1 MSSSFIGKVLDNY
14 RILENLGVGGMG
26 VVFKAVHIKLDKV
39 YAIKMIAPGLA
50 MNESFIKRFQSEA
63 KSLAK
68 FEDPNIVRIYDL
80 RSDNDQWFIVM
91 EYVEG
96 INLSDKIARDGAY
109 QWQEALPIVKQILTA
124 IGHAHKAGIIH
135 RDIKPNNVMITKEG
149 NVKITD
155 FGLAKDQTNSAQT
168 ITVGSGGTLF
178 YMSPEHIKGLSFT
191 DKRSDIYSIGMTIY
205 EMIAGS
211 VPFKNI
217 DSDFDIRESIVRKEV
232 EKPTVYNPDIPVELE
247 KIVMKAV
254 AKKAEDRYQT
264 IEEMLQAV
272 VDFESKYCIYDIVED
287 VLHKKQKSD
296 RKKVKE
302 DPFKK
307 VEKRVNESE
316 RPQELRIQKKYVLA
330 GALVVIIALFIVF
343 FSDIFPPPPD
353 QSEKVTLSRLTIAC
367 QPEPA
372 LIYLNSDSIGQT
384 PIKGYALPPGEYSL
398 RVMKKDYMPVD
409 TTILLNDRS
418 GLALAFSLRA
428 LQTAKESVTPIPPPA
443 DKEEKSIPAYAS
455 LSFQSNPSGA
465 EIRIN
470 GELSGNTPMKLSTLK
485 PGSYHIEISKPGFE
499 GFVKR
504 IRLDDR
510 MEEVINTILI
520 PLEGG
525 ILVTKDPPSATIV
538 LDGKQIPDNHSPS
551 VDLKNISV
559 GKHRIEIAKSGYSS
573 FKQEVDIKKNEILN
587 LNAQLIQLD
596 GILTIQVRPWGSIYI
611 NDELKKASSDLKYEA
626 VLPVDQYNIKVV
638 HPTLGKWQKNVQ
650 INAEATIALNINFN
664 RKIPVKVNAF
674 DEEGNP
680 VFGDI
685 ILDAKNTG
693 KSTPEEISVRIGI
706 HKLSVKKDG
715 YRVELGE
722 KEIFID
728 EDYSEPLTFILK
740 KNE

>member
-1 MSSSFIGKVLDNY
+1 MSSSCIGKVLDNY

-50 MNESFIKRFQSEA
+50 MNESFIKRFQIEA

-80 RSDNDQWFIVM
+80 RSDNDQWFIIM

-96 INLSDKIARDGAY
+96 INLSDKIVRDGAY
-109 QWQEALPIVKQILTA
+109 QWQEALPIVKQILMA

-135 RDIKPNNVMITKEG
+135 RDIKPNNVMITEEDI
-149 NVKITD
+149 VKITD
-155 FGLAKDQTNSAQT
+155 FGLAKDQTKSAQT

-232 EKPTVYNPDIPVELE
+232 EKPTVYNPDIPAELE

-272 VDFESKYCIYDIVED
+272 VDFESKYFIHDIVED
-287 VLHKKQKSD
+287 VLHKKQKSG

-302 DPFKK
+302 DPLKK
-307 VEKRVNESE
+307 VEKRVNEPE
-316 RPQELRIQKKYVLA
+316 RPQGLRIRKKYVLA
-330 GALVVIIALFIVF
+330 GALAVIIALFFVF
-343 FSDIFPPPPD
+343 FTDIFPPPPD
-353 QSEKVTLSRLTIAC
+353 QNEKEALSSLTIAC
-367 QPEPA
+367 RPEPA
-372 LIYLNSDSIGQT
+372 LIYLNGDSIGHT
-384 PIKGYALPPGEYSL
+384 PIKKYPLPPGEYSL
-398 RVMKKDYMPVD
+398 RVIKKDHMTVD

-418 GLALAFSLRA
+418 DLALAFSLRA
-428 LQTAKESVTPIPPPA
+428 LQTAKESVKPIAPPA

-470 GELSGNTPMKLSTLK
+470 GELTGNTPMKLSTLK
-485 PGSYHIEISKPGFE
+485 PDSYHIEISKAGFE
-499 GFVKR
+499 GFVER

-525 ILVTKDPPSATIV
+525 ILVTKEPPSATIV
-538 LDGKQIPDNHSPS
+538 LDGKQIPDNHSPT
-551 VDLKNISV
+551 VDLKNIPV

-587 LNAQLIQLD
+587 LNAQLVQLD
-596 GILTIQVRPWGSIYI
+596 GTLTIQVRPWGSIYI

-626 VLPVDQYNIKVV
+626 VLPVNQYNIKVV
-638 HPTLGKWQKNVQ
+638 HPTLGIWQKNIQ
-650 INAEATIALNINFN
+650 INTEATIALNINFN

-693 KSTPEEISVRIGI
+693 MSTREEISVRIGV
-706 HKLSVKKDG
+706 HKLSIKKDG
-715 YRVELGE
+715 YLLENGE
-722 KEIFID
+722 KQIFID
-728 EDYSEPLTFILK
+728 ENFSEPIKFFVK